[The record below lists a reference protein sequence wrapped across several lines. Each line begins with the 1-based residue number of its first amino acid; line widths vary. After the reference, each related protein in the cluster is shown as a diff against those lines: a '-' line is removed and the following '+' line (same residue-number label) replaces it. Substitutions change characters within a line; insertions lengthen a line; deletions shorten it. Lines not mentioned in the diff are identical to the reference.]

1 MFQFLLLL
9 NFIFWLAHITYLS
22 VMLVS
27 PRAKS
32 IMKRKKQTIIHISI
46 VVVGIFISALGPIIT
61 LAGFDYIP
69 SRLPPVYCSAN
80 NFDVLFYTFVFP
92 LQIIMTIGVSLLI
105 MLFWMTHKVRT
116 LVSACVDSE
125 AICDLYVTATDN

>member
-1 MFQFLLLL
+1 
-9 NFIFWLAHITYLS
+9 
-22 VMLVS
+22 MLVS

-46 VVVGIFISALGPIIT
+46 IVVGIFISALGPIIT

-69 SRLPPVYCSAN
+69 LRLPPVDCMAN

-92 LQIIMTIGVSLLI
+92 LQIIMTIGVSLLL

-116 LVSACVDSE
+116 LGDMCLHVLIQKQFV
-125 AICDLYVTATDN
+125 IYM